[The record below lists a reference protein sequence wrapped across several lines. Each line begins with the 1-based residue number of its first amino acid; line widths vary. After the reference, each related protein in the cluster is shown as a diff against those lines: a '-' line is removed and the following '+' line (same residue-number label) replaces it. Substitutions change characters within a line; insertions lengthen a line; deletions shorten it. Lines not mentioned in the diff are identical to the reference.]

1 MQASKFKSVYLIW
14 NVKEI
19 SSWPIEL
26 LKGTSIRFFS
36 WLLSLAVA
44 YECTRTITSIY
55 PDKDLIDKAA
65 RCVGVFLVAK
75 SNDIKYL
82 GKWFKCFF
90 FPTIHHSRG
99 FSHEYCSYSNRLFV
113 ASPTRRVVSA
123 KRLFR
128 DLSEFN
134 STPSENGAQSPFHKF
149 KMLAVWPSNRTFT
162 SLMLNSERY
171 PKNLLA

>member
-1 MQASKFKSVYLIW
+1 MISLALVRYEMIIIISQRGATCGSKTNVQSDACSSIACRNNLYDSACFELYVTYQTCSAGQWTVQASKFKSVYLIW

-82 GKWFKCFF
+82 GRWFKCFLFLFLFLF
-90 FPTIHHSRG
+90 F
-99 FSHEYCSYSNRLFV
+99 SYY
-113 ASPTRRVVSA
+113 
-123 KRLFR
+123 
-128 DLSEFN
+128 
-134 STPSENGAQSPFHKF
+134 PS
-149 KMLAVWPSNRTFT
+149 FT
-162 SLMLNSERY
+162 WIFTWIL
-171 PKNLLA
+171 